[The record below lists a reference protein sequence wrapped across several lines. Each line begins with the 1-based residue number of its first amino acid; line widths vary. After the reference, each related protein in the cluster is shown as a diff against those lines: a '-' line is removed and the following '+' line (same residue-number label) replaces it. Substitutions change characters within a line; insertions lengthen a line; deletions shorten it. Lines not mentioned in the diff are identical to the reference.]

1 MVIASILVFIF
12 IKIRSQQELSIAF
25 LEESAQAFSSNSWL
39 FVSVIFL
46 MPVNWWLEAKKWQ
59 ILSAPIQQISMSKA
73 YKAVVV
79 GLSLSFVTPH
89 GVGDYFG
96 RILWLNNQN
105 RSKLIGSLFLGRIA
119 QMAATLI
126 FGGFGIHTLF
136 GRAILM
142 YYSLL
147 CVCLVIIFFM
157 FLTGF
162 KIRFERA
169 WYRKLMHY
177 IEIVKTYSYQEISL
191 VFMLSVVRYM
201 IFCTQFVMVLSIFTH
216 LPLDLQM
223 AGATWI
229 FLAKSVL
236 PTFNF
241 LSDLGVREF
250 SAVYF
255 FEQFGVSALPVVSAS
270 LLIWV
275 INILIPTIVG
285 VPLIWRLKIRI

>member
-1 MVIASILVFIF
+1 M
-12 IKIRSQQELSIAF
+12 AF
-25 LEESAQAFSSNSWL
+25 LEESVQAFLSNSLL
-39 FVSVIFL
+39 FVLVIIL

-126 FGGFGIHTLF
+126 FGGFGIYTLF

-147 CVCLVIIFFM
+147 CVCLIIIFFM
-157 FLTGF
+157 LLTGF
-162 KIRFERA
+162 KISIKKA
-169 WYRKLMHY
+169 WYRKMMY
-177 IEIVKTYSYQEISL
+177 YVEVVKTYSSREIGL
-191 VFMLSVVRYM
+191 VFMLSVVRY
-201 IFCTQFVMVLSIFTH
+201 ILFCTQFVMILSIFTH
-216 LPLDLQM
+216 VSLGLQM

-270 LLIWV
+270 LLIWI
-275 INILIPTIVG
+275 INILIPTMIG